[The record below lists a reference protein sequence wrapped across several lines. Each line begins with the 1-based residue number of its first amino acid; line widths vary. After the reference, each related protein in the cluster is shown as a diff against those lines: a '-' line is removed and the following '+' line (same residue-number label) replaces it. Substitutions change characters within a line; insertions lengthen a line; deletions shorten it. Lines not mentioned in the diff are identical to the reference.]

1 VIFNSYVT
9 NDQRLFLNQNLG
21 KSNRKTDHPLVLAW
35 QETIGQNL
43 LAEACNNIGK
53 TPSVE
58 QPAILRILQQLSRKL
73 SCVAMEI
80 STGNVNKMKGRFLF
94 LFFPPL
100 KTSISRVCISVGRL
114 LRVTH
119 DNHEPGI
126 AKVIYSTMQWAESPQ
141 HQSSNML
148 NRDLWF

>member
-1 VIFNSYVT
+1 
-9 NDQRLFLNQNLG
+9 
-21 KSNRKTDHPLVLAW
+21 
-35 QETIGQNL
+35 
-43 LAEACNNIGK
+43 
-53 TPSVE
+53 
-58 QPAILRILQQLSRKL
+58 
-73 SCVAMEI
+73 MEI

-148 NRDLWF
+148 NRDL